1 MEEQSEIKLT
11 QFAHGS
17 GCGCKVSPSVLK
29 EILAG
34 KSNTNAFA
42 NLLVGNDKNDDA
54 AVLKLTEDL
63 LLISTTDFFMPIV
76 DDAFDFG
83 AIAAANALSDVYAMG
98 GKPNLALAILG
109 WPLSKLPTEL
119 AAKVMQ
125 GAESV
130 CAKAGIPIA
139 GGHTIDSQEPFF
151 GLSVNGIVAPQQL
164 KTNTGVKKGD
174 ILFITKPL
182 GTGIISSAN
191 RRGLANAN
199 ELKEAVDSMKKLNAV
214 GSELGK
220 ISGIRAMTDITG
232 FGLLSHLLEMMA
244 DSNLSAQIH
253 FDKVPRLAGVNDYIK
268 KFIYPDLTTSNYN
281 WAKDSVSDLNA
292 EMLFLLCDPQTSGGL
307 LLSVAEESLSAVQE
321 TLIQNDCYYEAIGYF
336 EEFKGKAIF
345 VN

>member
-1 MEEQSEIKLT
+1 MGNPSEIQLT

-17 GCGCKVSPSVLK
+17 GCGCKVSPSILK

-34 KSNTNAFA
+34 KKKSKAFA
-42 NLLVGNDKNDDA
+42 NLIVGNEKNDDA

-83 AIAAANALSDVYAMG
+83 AIASANALSDVYAMG

-109 WPLSKLPTEL
+109 WPLSKLAPEL

-130 CAKAGIPIA
+130 CAQAGIPIA

-151 GLSVNGIVAPQQL
+151 GLSVNGIVTPKQL

-174 ILFITKPL
+174 ELFITKPL

-191 RRGLANAN
+191 RRGLVHAD
-199 ELKEAVDSMKKLNAV
+199 ELKAAINSMKKLNSV
-214 GSELGK
+214 GCELAK
-220 ISGIRAMTDITG
+220 ISGINAMTDITG
-232 FGLLSHLLEMMA
+232 FGLLGHLLEMMA
-244 DSNLSAQIH
+244 DSHLSAQIN
-253 FDKVPRLAGVNDYIK
+253 FDKVPRLLGVDQYLK
-268 KFIYPDLTTSNYN
+268 QFIYPDLTTSNYN
-281 WAKDSVSDLNA
+281 WVKDSVSELNA

-307 LLSVAEESLSAVQE
+307 MLSVNKESLSDVKQ
-321 TLIQNDCYYEAIGYF
+321 TLMQNDCYYEAIGSF